1 MLRAKYDVVKPISV
15 ALRDTLLVKCSHGNT
30 QNATKVLNNLIR
42 TKCLKNIF
50 LLKQYKFRKKLKR
63 TRH

>member
-50 LLKQYKFRKKLKR
+50 YSNSTNLKKN
-63 TRH
+63 